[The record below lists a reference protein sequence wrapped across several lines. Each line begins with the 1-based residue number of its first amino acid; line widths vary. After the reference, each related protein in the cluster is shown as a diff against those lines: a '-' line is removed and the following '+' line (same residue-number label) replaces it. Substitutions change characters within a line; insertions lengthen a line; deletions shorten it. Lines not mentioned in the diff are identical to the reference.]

1 MDFPNSFIRAGKE
14 TCSLDHFVPAPY
26 FRKTFAIKS
35 LKQLNSAAEA
45 SVVLCGLGFYELYI
59 NGKNIT
65 KGLLAPYI
73 SNPDDLIY
81 YDAYDILPYL
91 KKGGSVTVSSS
102 PVKPVTDSLAD
113 KPYSA
118 DDMIE
123 FLEKQDIRLTVVD
136 GGEIIREAGSAKS
149 LNAALIA
156 AACASGAVPFSVEE
170 IENVVRNELKAE
182 YAESNLRAI
191 AAGARAV
198 LG

>member
-91 KKGGSVTVSSS
+91 KKG
-102 PVKPVTDSLAD
+102 
-113 KPYSA
+113 
-118 DDMIE
+118 
-123 FLEKQDIRLTVVD
+123 
-136 GGEIIREAGSAKS
+136 
-149 LNAALIA
+149 
-156 AACASGAVPFSVEE
+156 
-170 IENVVRNELKAE
+170 ENVLGVCLGNGLQNAFGAYCWDFQKAKWR
-182 YAESNLRAI
+182 AAPQLALRCTIKFRDGEAW
-191 AAGARAV
+191 
-198 LG
+198 

>member
-35 LKQLNSAAEA
+35 QKQLNSAAEA

-91 KKGGSVTVSSS
+91 KKGENVLGVCLGNGLQNAFGAYCWDFQ
-102 PVKPVTDSLAD
+102 K
-113 KPYSA
+113 
-118 DDMIE
+118 
-123 FLEKQDIRLTVVD
+123 
-136 GGEIIREAGSAKS
+136 AKWR
-149 LNAALIA
+149 AAA
-156 AACASGAVPFSVEE
+156 AACAALYDQIPGRRSHGNRKRRILQNGALSHSFRRPS
-170 IENVVRNELKAE
+170 
-182 YAESNLRAI
+182 LR
-191 AAGARAV
+191 RV
-198 LG
+198 L